1 MRFGRISE
9 GMSSEL
15 AYPFELPGE
24 RVAPPDDRARFER
37 MLEGHERRLRR
48 FAAGIVADR
57 DRLDDVL
64 QEAYLKAYRKLPRRF
79 DSAAHE
85 TAWLYRVVYRCCLD
99 ELRRRRPY
107 ELLDDVVAHA
117 VDVDRR
123 LALDRALRSLRPA
136 DRAAI
141 FLVGVA
147 GLDHAAAARV
157 LGVPRGTFSW
167 RLSVA
172 RSRFGDALAAEG
184 IADA

>member
-1 MRFGRISE
+1 MPFRRITQE
-9 GMSSEL
+9 MGYEV
-15 AYPFELPGE
+15 AYPFDLREE

-37 MLEGHERRLRR
+37 LLDAHERRLRR

-79 DSAAHE
+79 ESAGHE
-85 TAWLYRVVYRCCLD
+85 LAWLYRVVYRCCLD
-99 ELRRRRPY
+99 ELRRRRPH
-107 ELLDDVVAHA
+107 EPLHEVEAHA
-117 VDVDRR
+117 EDVDRR
-123 LALDRALRSLRPA
+123 LALDRALRALRPA

-147 GLDHAAAARV
+147 GLEHADAARV

-172 RSRFGDALAAEG
+172 RSRFGAALAEEG
-184 IADA
+184 IGDV